1 MKIRNKSP
9 IRISFQVTP
18 TSLEANY
25 NYSSNNLI
33 ELGLDLDIDFV
44 NREESDFTDQRSN
57 TVILFKK

>member
-25 NYSSNNLI
+25 NYRSNNLI